1 VQIMPLMSLAHEVDM
16 IGAWA
21 ELIAF
26 DRFAPPTRKYAAGAA
41 FFRGQ
46 GSGDRVV
53 EVRGVREAAAKVG
66 DALVELRPPR
76 PGQRRAPGYEGEGI
90 ALVKS
95 TSTEGVKRALLTLI
109 ETVQVRYG

>member
-1 VQIMPLMSLAHEVDM
+1 MRIVRSLAEPS
-16 IGAWA
+16 AA
-21 ELIAF
+21 NF
-26 DRFAPPTRKYAAGAA
+26 TPPTRTFAAGAA

-53 EVRGVREAAAKVG
+53 EVRGVQEATARVG
-66 DALVELRPPR
+66 SALVEM
-76 PGQRRAPGYEGEGI
+76 RAPRVGMLRADGYEGEGI

-95 TSTEGVKRALLTLI
+95 TSTETVKQALLTLI